1 MSQEV
6 LSQGLIKLSGIIA
19 NYRCT
24 RKEANF
30 MLTEGDQTRTGVIAV
45 AAALAGL
52 SGAAASTASSANME
66 EDGDYVEFD
75 LNGQPVKGWVWR
87 SPFKNGDSV
96 EVAAEWQGDHYETGG
111 ILRPDDRMIALYP
124 HCSRGKNKHVANAVK
139 WWLIG
144 ATFFV
149 GSLLLSM
156 VLTLPMNG
164 AFLRDLRD
172 VGSYMMIGCYI
183 VLGLIT
189 FRIARKLMPFV
200 HLSEKVFTT
209 LGLPNPP
216 DIDLVKSSKAQR
228 QPSDPAEFWTFYF
241 RY

>member
-6 LSQGLIKLSGIIA
+6 LPQGLIKLSGIIA

-30 MLTEGDQTRTGVIAV
+30 MLTEGDRTRTGVIAI

-96 EVAAEWQGDHYETGG
+96 EVAAEWQGNHYETAG

-124 HCSRGKNKHVANAVK
+124 HCSRGKERHIKNAVK
-139 WWLIG
+139 VWFVGTTIFICIG
-144 ATFFV
+144 FFV
-149 GSLLLSM
+149 ALLTFGSKDVENISKEY
-156 VLTLPMNG
+156 VYV
-164 AFLRDLRD
+164 AF
-172 VGSYMMIGCYI
+172 GFYI
-183 VLGLIT
+183 TSGLIT

-200 HLSEKVFTT
+200 RLSEKVFTT

>member
-6 LSQGLIKLSGIIA
+6 LPEGLIKLSGIIA

-30 MLTEGDQTRTGVIAV
+30 MLTEGDRTRTGVIAV
-45 AAALAGL
+45 AAVLAGL

-75 LNGQPVKGWVWR
+75 LDGQPVKGWVWR

-96 EVAAEWQGDHYETGG
+96 EVAAEWQGNHYETGG
-111 ILRPDDRMIALYP
+111 ILRPNDRMIALYP
-124 HCSRGKNKHVANAVK
+124 HCSRGKNKHVTNAVK

-149 GSLLLSM
+149 GGVNLTKA
-156 VLTLPMNG
+156 LTLPINDYFFHSTIDPG
-164 AFLRDLRD
+164 IY
-172 VGSYMMIGCYI
+172 VMIGCYI

-200 HLSEKVFTT
+200 RLSEKVFTT
-209 LGLPNPP
+209 LGLPIPLHTSP
-216 DIDLVKSSKAQR
+216 RAFPEAR
-228 QPSDPAEFWTFYF
+228 
-241 RY
+241 